1 MQRYSSYKD
10 SGVKWLGEIP
20 SHWETRT
27 LKYCCSLK
35 GRIGWNG
42 LRSEE
47 FQYSSYA
54 YLVTGQDFIGSEI
67 DWSKC
72 YQISQERYDEDPYIQ
87 LNNGDMLITKDGTIG
102 KVAKVTNLDKP
113 ACLNSGIFVIK
124 QKGTYFNQ
132 GFLYWMLCSNVL
144 KEFNIYTQTG
154 ATIAHLYQNVF
165 ENMPCILPPLSEQNA
180 IASYLDS
187 VTTQI
192 DAAIAQQQK
201 MIELLN
207 ERKQIIINNAVTK
220 GLDPNVKMKDSGNI
234 CLGEIPEHWDCFKT
248 LYALSMPLTDG
259 PHETPVIYDSGIPF
273 LSAEAVS
280 GGFLDFNH
288 MRGYISQSFYNE
300 CCKKYIPQ
308 KYDVYMIK
316 SGATTGRT
324 AIVETDEIFTIWSPL
339 AVFRANIDII
349 DPYFLLYSLRST
361 YYIRQVELGWTY
373 GTQQNI
379 GMRTLEKL
387 MICVPPIKEQS
398 LIVNHLKERLGEIDN
413 AIASAEKQISLLQE
427 RKQIII
433 NEVVTGMAK
442 VTN

>member
-1 MQRYSSYKD
+1 MKKYSSYKD

-20 SHWETRT
+20 SHWTLLPGLAVMKENIEKNSNLEYNTVLSLSYGKIIIKKDINEGLVPAEYNTYQIVKSGYIVIRCTDLQNDKTSLRT
-27 LKYCCSLK
+27 GLVKNEGIITSAYLGLVIDAQNNPSYIHYFLHAWDITK
-35 GRIGWNG
+35 ELYRHGSG
-42 LRSEE
+42 LRQSLSWLDLKRLPILIPSRTE
-47 FQYSSYA
+47 
-54 YLVTGQDFIGSEI
+54 QD
-67 DWSKC
+67 
-72 YQISQERYDEDPYIQ
+72 
-87 LNNGDMLITKDGTIG
+87 
-102 KVAKVTNLDKP
+102 
-113 ACLNSGIFVIK
+113 
-124 QKGTYFNQ
+124 
-132 GFLYWMLCSNVL
+132 
-144 KEFNIYTQTG
+144 
-154 ATIAHLYQNVF
+154 
-165 ENMPCILPPLSEQNA
+165 A
-180 IASYLDS
+180 IVSYLDS

-192 DAAIAQQQK
+192 DTAIEQQKK

-248 LYALSMPLTDG
+248 LYALSMPITDG

-398 LIVNHLKERLGEIDN
+398 LIVNHVKERLGEIDN

-433 NEVVTGMAK
+433 NDVVTGK
-442 VTN
+442 VKVS